1 MPLALQSYL
10 SVWPV
15 WRKIMYEMKNLS
27 LLLLALV
34 WPSFLFTQIQDGIKL
49 SGMISEATSGQGVSF
64 VNVLIKGT
72 GRGTVSNELGG
83 FELKVAK
90 LPVTLVISHVG
101 YQQQELE
108 VSRADSEIA
117 VQLTFAELQ
126 GVEVVAKKTDK
137 IYQLITKAIRQ
148 TKTQMARERFGKA
161 FYRQISKNDS
171 IFSELYEIFYD
182 TRFSANGISDWA
194 LQQGRYAL
202 QENNEGR
209 GLVFNKNFTLIDRVF
224 PTLHPEVDI
233 FNSPLSSKVED
244 FYDLKTEKIIQQED
258 QEIAVVQFQPKW
270 DIVGKTPSMEGT
282 VYIDMK
288 TFDIL
293 KLSGRFDSNDL
304 KVIAFRG
311 EGKVDK
317 YILEYESSFQQN
329 EEGELLLEYIS
340 AKQEFDV
347 VYPDRPTKKV
357 STQSLLTIY
366 DYYTPNKRDRR
377 LGGRLNFKKSDVK
390 AIDQKGYD
398 QAFWSENPIVKRT
411 SVEEAVIADFER
423 DRQFGSIF
431 LNNRNQVSFIADIDK
446 DPFIEKLLEKMEVNA
461 PIQEKI
467 YMHLDKPYF
476 AKGESI
482 WFKAYLMDA
491 SFHQSLN
498 ASKALWV
505 DLVGP
510 DGSVVVQQLLPV
522 QGEGYAF
529 GEIKWRTAWKPGKY
543 QLRAYTDRMK
553 SFDADFYFTEEV
565 ELIGNAAESIRAPS
579 DFDIQFFPE
588 GGDLVNGLSSQLAF
602 YAIDET
608 GQGIVVEGKIIDDQG
623 KDVRKINTLEDGR
636 NSIIFQPA
644 TGRSYTA
651 EIRYQKEIKSFK
663 LPQALTEGYV
673 MSVRNRKG
681 KNLSVRVFSTPG
693 KVDTEVYLVGQMRG
707 RIYYKS
713 KGVLSNRLLN
723 FEIPRSLFPSGILHL
738 SLMDAQGKIYSERLC
753 FLDQED
759 RLKVKVSATKRQ
771 LGPRDEVVLNINVK
785 DQDGQAVQGHFSMAV
800 TDAAQIQLPEQA
812 RDIRTY
818 TLLESDLPGHI
829 EEPQLYFDPENPKAE
844 RMLDLVMLTNGW
856 RRFSW
861 QNVLRDGAM
870 ENPFFAQGFEV
881 CGQLSPVDANKY
893 KAADLALVT
902 VGPTGG
908 FYSTQADD
916 EGRFCFFDVNFV
928 DTTFL
933 SVQAITK
940 SGQTVNVAA
949 NFDWPKPPG
958 NDFAPSRAVEPQA
971 AETVTIRGNFKTI
984 TKDRQQEA
992 SLLNGDFILLDE
1004 VLVKGNKIT
1013 SQPSQTLHETE
1024 FADAVIDMDKQYKNH
1039 PNVLSVMEGK
1049 VPGLQV
1055 MDDGIRAVIRITGG
1069 TNDPLVLFD
1078 GVPINSL
1085 NWTLPDIINSPSR
1098 PGGGNEEDGP
1108 AGGSG
1113 LRLATAASSNSD
1125 DKELYHF
1132 LRTLNPRTVDRIEV
1146 LKGANAAIYGIRGAN
1161 GVIAIYSKSGAYDTG
1176 KDLEGAAYPGYYT
1189 ARAFYVPKYDTKDAG
1204 TAREDRRSTIY
1215 WNPIIQTD
1223 QNGKAQVRFFNSD
1236 IAKSLNVVIEGVVE
1250 GGRIG
1255 GTKVLVGAN

>member
-1 MPLALQSYL
+1 
-10 SVWPV
+10 
-15 WRKIMYEMKNLS
+15 MYEMKNLN

-34 WPSFLFTQIQDGIKL
+34 WPSLLFTQIQDGIKL
-49 SGMISEATSGQGVSF
+49 SGVIREATSDQGISF

-83 FELKVAK
+83 FELKVAE

-101 YQQQELE
+101 YQQQELM
-108 VSRADSEIA
+108 VSRAADEIEI
-117 VQLTFAELQ
+117 QLAFAELQ

-148 TKTQMARERFGKA
+148 TKTQMARDRFGKA
-161 FYRQISKNDS
+161 FYRQVSKNDS

-182 TRFSANGISDWA
+182 TKFSANGISDWA

-233 FNSPLSSKVED
+233 FNSPISSKVED
-244 FYDLKTEKIIQQED
+244 YYELKTEKIIQQGD
-258 QEIAVVQFQPKW
+258 QEIAVIQFHPKW
-270 DIVGKTPSMEGT
+270 DVVGKIPSMEGT
-282 VYIDMK
+282 VYIDLK

-311 EGKVDK
+311 EGKVDN
-317 YILEYESSFQQN
+317 YVLEYESSFQQN
-329 EEGELLLEYIS
+329 EQGELLLEYIS

-347 VYPDRPTKKV
+347 VYQDRPTKKV

-377 LGGRLNFKKSDVK
+377 LGGRLNFKKSDAK

-411 SVEEAVIADFER
+411 PVEEAVIADFER
-423 DRQFGSIF
+423 NRQFGSIF
-431 LNNRNQVSFIADIDK
+431 LNNRNQVSFIPDIDK
-446 DPFIEKLLEKMEVNA
+446 DPFIENLLEKMKINA

-467 YMHLDKPYF
+467 YIHLDKPYF

-482 WFKAYLMDA
+482 WFKAYLLDA

-498 ASKALWV
+498 ASKAVWV
-505 DLVGP
+505 DLVGA
-510 DGSVVVQQLLPV
+510 DGKVVVQQLLPV

-529 GEIKWRTAWKPGKY
+529 GEIKWRTEWTPGKY

-553 SFDADFYFTEEV
+553 SFDADFFFTEEI
-565 ELIGNAAESIRAPS
+565 ELIGNATALAKTPS

-608 GQGIVVEGKIIDDQG
+608 GQGILVEGKIIDDQG
-623 KDVRKINTLEDGR
+623 KDIRKINTQEDGR
-636 NSIIFQPA
+636 NSIIFQA
-644 TGRSYTA
+644 TAGRSYSA
-651 EIRYQKEIKSFK
+651 EIRYKKQVKHFE
-663 LPQALTEGYV
+663 LPKALTEGYV
-673 MSVRNRKG
+673 MSVRNKKA

-693 KVDTEVYLVGQMRG
+693 KVDTEVYLIGQVRG

-723 FEIPRSLFPSGILHL
+723 FEIPRQLFPSGILHL
-738 SLMDAQGKIYSERLC
+738 SLMDANAKIYSERLC
-753 FLDQED
+753 FMDQED
-759 RLKVKVSATKRQ
+759 QLNVKVSAAKRQ
-771 LGPRDEVVLNINVK
+771 FGPRDEVVLNINVK
-785 DQDGQAVQGHFSMAV
+785 DEEGQPVQGNFSMAV
-800 TDAAQIQLPEQA
+800 TDAAQIQLPKQA
-812 RDIRTY
+812 RDIRSY
-818 TLLESDLPGHI
+818 TLLESDLPGNI
-829 EEPQLYFDPENPKAE
+829 AQPQLYFDPENPKAE

-861 QNVLRDGAM
+861 QNVLRQEVV

-881 CGQLSPVDANKY
+881 CGQLSPTDANKY
-893 KAADLALVT
+893 KATDLALVT

-908 FYSTQADD
+908 FYTSQADD
-916 EGRFCFFDVNFV
+916 EGRFCFYDVNFV

-933 SVQAITK
+933 TVQAITK
-940 SGQTVNVAA
+940 GGQTVNVEAS
-949 NFDWPKPPG
+949 FDWPEPPQNNFSPRG
-958 NDFAPSRAVEPQA
+958 QGALGTQT
-971 AETVTIRGNFKTI
+971 AESTLVRDNFETIS
-984 TKDRQQEA
+984 KDRQQEA

-1004 VLVKGNKIT
+1004 VLVKGDKIT
-1013 SQPSQTLHETE
+1013 AQPSQTLHETE
-1024 FADAVIDMDKQYKNH
+1024 FADAIIEMDEQYKNH

-1078 GVPINSL
+1078 GMPINSL
-1085 NWTLPDIINSPSR
+1085 NWTLPDIANSPAR
-1098 PGGGNEEDGP
+1098 PGGGDEGSNP
-1108 AGGSG
+1108 AGESG
-1113 LRLATAASSNSD
+1113 LRLTTAASSNSD

-1132 LRTLNPRTVDRIEV
+1132 LRNLNPRTVDRIEV
-1146 LKGANAAIYGIRGAN
+1146 LKGANAAIYGIRGGN
-1161 GVIAIYSKSGAYDTG
+1161 GVIAIYSKSGAYDAG
-1176 KDLEGAAYPGYYT
+1176 EKLKGAAYPGYYT
-1189 ARAFYVPKYDTKDAG
+1189 ARAFYVPKYDSKDAG
-1204 TAREDRRSTIY
+1204 LARKDRRSTIY
-1215 WNPIIQTD
+1215 WNPSIQTD
-1223 QNGKAQVRFFNSD
+1223 QNGKAQVHFFNSD
-1236 IAKSLNVVIEGVVE
+1236 IAKSINVVLEGVAE
-1250 GGRIG
+1250 GGYIG
-1255 GTKVLVGAN
+1255 GIRMLLGTN